1 MLDST
6 DCARLNTEQMGI
18 VLGIEAAVGIAEAV
32 EAAAEVSDAIASAA
46 EAGEAISTGAEAGS
60 EAGVAA
66 GNDAAAAVESGGDAL
81 GPSLETLNSAVAK
94 IGKFVLEFATINA
107 VFKVAKMI
115 LEALTE
121 DPSAIAQARKLDKLI
136 KVLNE
141 SSNLLQEL
149 TDWLDK
155 HSRDTT
161 NINDITVTIQ
171 GVLSKFIPQLGAAAK
186 ILQHLS
192 DQISLKNQKNE
203 PVTSGEVEAI
213 EHSLQ
218 TVLDSFKSLADFKA
232 EHQGKV
238 PDLSGLPIDQSKVA
252 ELQAQMP

>member
-1 MLDST
+1 
-6 DCARLNTEQMGI
+6 MGI
-18 VLGIEAAVGIAEAV
+18 VLGIEAAVGTAEAV

-171 GVLSKFIPQLGAAAK
+171 GVLSKFIPQLGAV
-186 ILQHLS
+186 S
-192 DQISLKNQKNE
+192 
-203 PVTSGEVEAI
+203 
-213 EHSLQ
+213 
-218 TVLDSFKSLADFKA
+218 
-232 EHQGKV
+232 
-238 PDLSGLPIDQSKVA
+238 
-252 ELQAQMP
+252 